1 MAMMISFLVVDLVVD
16 FLLFELLELFELL
29 LLFELLELFEPLEL
43 LVLLDFEADLSE
55 DLDLLLLLLDE
66 EFVLDLDWFEVELL
80 LVLDLDWE
88 EAGLLEELSVLA
100 VLEFTPLVLLLWLA

>member
-1 MAMMISFLVVDLVVD
+1 MAMMMSFLVVDLVVD

-29 LLFELLELFEPLEL
+29 LLFELLELFDPLEL
-43 LVLLDFEADLSE
+43 LVLLDFEEDLSE
-55 DLDLLLLLLDE
+55 VLGLLLLLDE